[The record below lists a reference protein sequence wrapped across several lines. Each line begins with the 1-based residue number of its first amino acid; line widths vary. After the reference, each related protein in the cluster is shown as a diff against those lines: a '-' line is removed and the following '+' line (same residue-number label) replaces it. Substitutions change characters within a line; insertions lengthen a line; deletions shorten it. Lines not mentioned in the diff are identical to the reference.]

1 MFWVAVGATRRWAA
15 SRGRRAI
22 LLLVGIVTVAAGC
35 GEDAD
40 KTAEDV
46 SDLSDALPSA
56 ATSQIAFVSDRDGSR
71 RIFLMDSDGSNQRPI
86 TGPAVGEDTWPA
98 WSPDGTRIAFVSD
111 RDGDREIYVMDADG
125 GRARN
130 VSNRPND
137 FDTQPAWS
145 PDGTTIAFV
154 SQTLLVSAGDVGQ
167 EVFLIDVDGGNLR
180 AIAVAGGMYARRPSW
195 APNSSGIVYEAFWSG
210 IGEGTPSVHIVDM
223 DGGRIGDLP
232 GATKSPAWSPDGLSI
247 AVATRNRADGRGQT
261 ISVID
266 IDGQNRRVITS
277 NAHGDDD
284 EPAWSP
290 DGGRL
295 VLHHGSSANALVP
308 RRVLVQPTGG

>member
-1 MFWVAVGATRRWAA
+1 MSGIAQRMFWVAVGATRRWAA

-167 EVFLIDVDGGNLR
+167 EVFLIDVDGGNPMKL
-180 AIAVAGGMYARRPSW
+180 
-195 APNSSGIVYEAFWSG
+195 
-210 IGEGTPSVHIVDM
+210 
-223 DGGRIGDLP
+223 DGPIQR
-232 GATKSPAWSPDGLSI
+232 
-247 AVATRNRADGRGQT
+247 
-261 ISVID
+261 
-266 IDGQNRRVITS
+266 
-277 NAHGDDD
+277 
-284 EPAWSP
+284 
-290 DGGRL
+290 
-295 VLHHGSSANALVP
+295 
-308 RRVLVQPTGG
+308 